1 MATVRCGGRGVWDES
16 PAPGQSGGGRGWGW
30 RGQRKRLSCGQGE
43 ARKGQ
48 EKRQEYVEMRHSG
61 DGKPCSKYEIL
72 GTGHGCALGVLIS
85 QSNPS

>member
-1 MATVRCGGRGVWDES
+1 M
-16 PAPGQSGGGRGWGW
+16 
-30 RGQRKRLSCGQGE
+30 SCGQGE